1 MNHQRKGVAVL
12 ARFPDLSNVETPAKA
27 DEPKSCGLL
36 ASGGRL
42 ISQALSIKLLAGITL
57 FLLVGAVLPV
67 YLSTKDAPAGNP
79 PPAADTL
86 SAWPAKQ
93 IAPSPETAPAQTDTV
108 AMSVAR
114 QPAVRVAPAAEQQ
127 SAPVAIPVAAEAKRD
142 TPPVQSV
149 AGAMMS
155 NWEPPVD
162 PNQPPANPGVAP
174 ADRPTEYRA
183 DNRGNQ
189 QLR

>member
-12 ARFPDLSNVETPAKA
+12 ARFPDLSNAEPSAKV

-36 ASGGRL
+36 ASSGRL
-42 ISQALSIKLLAGITL
+42 ISQALSIKLLAGVTL
-57 FLLVGAVLPV
+57 FLLVGAVLPIW
-67 YLSTKDAPAGNP
+67 LSTKDAPP
-79 PPAADTL
+79 VSLPPAADTL
-86 SAWPAKQ
+86 SAWPPKQ
-93 IAPSPETAPAQTDTV
+93 AAPAPETAPAQSDTV
-108 AMSVAR
+108 AMSVGR

-155 NWEPPVD
+155 NWED
-162 PNQPPANPGVAP
+162 PDRQPARPGATPAEH
-174 ADRPTEYRA
+174 PTEYRA
-183 DNRGNQ
+183 DNSGNK